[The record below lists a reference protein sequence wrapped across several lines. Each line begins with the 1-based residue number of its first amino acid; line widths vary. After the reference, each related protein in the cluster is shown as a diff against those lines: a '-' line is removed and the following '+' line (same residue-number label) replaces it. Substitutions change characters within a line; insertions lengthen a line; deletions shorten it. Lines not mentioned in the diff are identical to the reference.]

1 MKLNILAT
9 LARKKV
15 LSKFLELQLQIDC
28 YNVAI
33 IGKICKKYENLGWGL
48 SRGVEAEK
56 AKIARIPFTKC
67 RFKIIASANIPHHE
81 DCQRLFF

>member
-15 LSKFLELQLQIDC
+15 LSEFLELQLQIDC

-33 IGKICKKYENLGWGL
+33 IGRIYKKYGNLGWGL

-56 AKIARIPFTKC
+56 AKIARIPFTKR
-67 RFKIIASANIPHHE
+67 RFKIIASANILGGG
-81 DCQRLFF
+81 DRQRSFF